1 MQHKTVARTVL
12 TILILSA
19 FVVPVAAQT
28 VADPGAEIE
37 QFFTD
42 VEGIMLAVATSAAV
56 IGFIGLAIMYLGSSF
71 PLIATWKAENPK
83 ASSQVVI
90 GLLLLIFIGGGSLTA
105 FLSF

>member
-1 MQHKTVARTVL
+1 MQTKTIARTVL
-12 TILILSA
+12 TVLILFA
-19 FVVPVAAQT
+19 VVLPVAAQ
-28 VADPGAEIE
+28 ADPGAEIE

-56 IGFIGLAIMYLGSSF
+56 IGFIGLAIMYLGSSV

-90 GLLLLIFIGGGSLTA
+90 WLLLLVFVGGGTLTA